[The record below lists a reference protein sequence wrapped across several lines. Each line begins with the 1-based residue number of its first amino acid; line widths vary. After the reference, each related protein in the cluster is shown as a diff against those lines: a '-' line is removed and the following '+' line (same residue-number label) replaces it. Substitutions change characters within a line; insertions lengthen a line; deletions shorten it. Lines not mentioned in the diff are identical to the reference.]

1 MRASR
6 GDGEMELVRGRKI
19 SGGVAEGPVLL
30 SHEPISFFGG
40 VNPDTG
46 VVTERGH
53 ELEGT
58 SVKGQV
64 LIFPHGKGST
74 VGSYTLYRMKRNN
87 VAPVAMINV
96 ECEPIVAVGAII
108 SDIPTLDRLERD
120 PFTFLRNGRILK
132 VDADN
137 STAQLSETNGDD

>member
-1 MRASR
+1 
-6 GDGEMELVRGRKI
+6 MELVRGRKI
-19 SGGVAEGPVLL
+19 SGGKAEGLALV

-58 SVKGQV
+58 TVKDRV
-64 LIFPHGKGST
+64 LVFPHGKGST
-74 VGSYTLYRMKRNN
+74 VGSYTLYRLKKNGA
-87 VAPVAMINV
+87 APRAIINV

-108 SDIPTLDRLERD
+108 SEIPAVDKLERN
-120 PFTFLRNGRILK
+120 PLTFMKDGVRVQ
-132 VDADN
+132 VDAD
-137 STAQLSETNGDD
+137 TGTVKVGE